1 MKATFYTITDE
12 GFFVGAV
19 VLVNSLR
26 LAGHAEEIVVVDGG
40 LATRQRA
47 QLATQC
53 RVVDPP
59 SLDMPLKNAY
69 QPADGEVAVLIDSD
83 IMVTAELGPLIR
95 EAAEG
100 RIVAFVDGASDRR
113 FDEWQDEF
121 MLPSPPRE
129 QPYLNSGFL
138 AFSTT
143 HWPDL
148 MRWWGDASMLAA
160 AANARH
166 AHHPDDAHN
175 PFVFRDQDS
184 LNAVLMTYVEP
195 GAISAQDAR
204 LAPIRKDMDSVR
216 VSDPRTLEC
225 ENDGEA
231 TVLLHCTNRPK
242 PWEPR
247 GWVLRPYTAYVD
259 LLPRVLFAKDVSIR
273 IDLADVPVWLRPTRL
288 GEAAR
293 ATMAQTRRTWRRL
306 ERALP
311 PRARAVAHSKL
322 SQAAGERR

>member
-247 GWVLRPYTAYVD
+247 GWFFARTRLTSTSCRAYSSRKTSRSASISPTCRSGSVLPGSARRLVRPWRKPAGPGGGWSGHF
-259 LLPRVLFAKDVSIR
+259 LLGRGPL
-273 IDLADVPVWLRPTRL
+273 PTRN
-288 GEAAR
+288 
-293 ATMAQTRRTWRRL
+293 
-306 ERALP
+306 
-311 PRARAVAHSKL
+311 
-322 SQAAGERR
+322 